1 MKELYICDTPYQVM
15 SALNIAYH
23 SKNNSEKIMLVE
35 NQFRS
40 AENLVKRV
48 EETKLFSRVFLL
60 RIDETRL
67 MPRGF
72 NRYSRVMLGFLMP
85 KLFMR
90 RRLADYSGEAER
102 LFAEKFDTV
111 YASTPNR
118 VVAMMMKLKSDAELV
133 FFDDGTG
140 SYSGNLLARVGGRLY
155 HLFCKVFNVGSY
167 ICKPSKLLVNNV
179 SMCKSEAVA
188 RDKIFPM
195 PELDKGFIDFCG
207 KIFGVN
213 TEKRNSVYWL
223 SQPSDSVPGA
233 DEARD
238 KILSCLMPYRDKII
252 VRMHP
257 RDNDV
262 EYYRDF
268 TVDYGH
274 DMWEL
279 SVLSYKDKADSLI
292 LIAAYSSAQINP
304 KILFDIEPV
313 LIFVHHFHAN
323 TSQEEYYR
331 VDSQIED
338 MRRAYRNPEKI
349 YNPRTPEELSIILQK
364 LIL

>member
-1 MKELYICDTPYQVM
+1 MG
-15 SALNIAYH
+15 ALNLAYH
-23 SKNNSEKIMLVE
+23 SKNNAERVIFIE

-40 AENLVKRV
+40 AENLVERI

-60 RIDETRL
+60 RIDETRF

-72 NRYSRVMLGFLMP
+72 NRYSRVMLGFLTP

-90 RRLADYSGEAER
+90 KRLADYPGEAEKI
-102 LFAEKFDTV
+102 FAEKFDTV
-111 YASTPNR
+111 YAATPNR
-118 VVAMMMKLKSDAELV
+118 VVAMMMKLKRDAELV

-155 HLFCKVFNVGSY
+155 HLFCKLFNVGSY
-167 ICKPSKLLVNNV
+167 ACKPSKFLVNNV
-179 SMCKSEAVA
+179 SMCRTETVT

-195 PELDKGFIDFCG
+195 PELDKGFRDFCG
-207 KIFGVN
+207 KIFGLN
-213 TEKRNSVYWL
+213 SERRNSVFWF
-223 SQPSDSVPGA
+223 SQPSDSMPGA

-238 KILSCLMPYRDKII
+238 KIRACLMPYRDKIT

-257 RDNDV
+257 RDNDA

-268 TVDYGH
+268 TIDYGH

-279 SVLSYKDKADSLI
+279 SILSYKDKADSLI
-292 LIAAYSSAQINP
+292 LISCYSSAQTNP

-313 LIFVHHFHAN
+313 LIFVHHFNAN
-323 TSQEEYYR
+323 ASQEEYDR
-331 VDSQIED
+331 IDSQIED
-338 MRRAYRNPEKI
+338 MRKAYRNPEKI
-349 YNPRTPEELSIILQK
+349 YNPRTPEELSVILQK